1 MFGFLRIL
9 RGIIGVIF
17 ALQIIGMLPALSWV
31 QNPEAIG
38 AHHLVMLAFKLLA
51 TAAFGAAFFGLR
63 AFINWLH
70 QKMRG
75 TPHPAL
81 AVKRFA
87 L

>member
-1 MFGFLRIL
+1 MFGLLRVV
-9 RGIIGVIF
+9 RGVIGVLF
-17 ALQIIGMLPALSWV
+17 VFQLFGMLPLLTWF

-38 AHHLVMLAFKLLA
+38 GHHIVQLVIKVLFAVLC
-51 TAAFGAAFFGLR
+51 GAAFFGMR
-63 AFINWLH
+63 TFINWLH

-81 AVKRFA
+81 AVKKLA